1 MNITT
6 VGVEI
11 AHLGKIFNGSLTD
24 LDNLMFEN
32 GYRELMTVEID
43 KFYVKKGSEK
53 AERKTKKKIKSEL

>member
-1 MNITT
+1 
-6 VGVEI
+6 
-11 AHLGKIFNGSLTD
+11 
-24 LDNLMFEN
+24 MFEN